1 MVALSRARCVA
12 TKPAA
17 LPDEPVS
24 SSAGGE
30 EDLIKRWSNHSPNL
44 FIIRLFSRR
53 PLYCASPTHF
63 IISSPLRDFF
73 SSSARAPLSLLFLPL
88 PFPPLLVGVITL
100 RLSSRLVA
108 PTPLSLSLFSVRGSR
123 SLCAS
128 GSRSLLFM
136 ILVAEGCVSNDLDD
150 GWTDELAEDGVSFP

>member
-1 MVALSRARCVA
+1 MGRWVTGRRLGGVSGARPRTAGGGVIAGALCGHEARGITGRAGF
-12 TKPAA
+12 
-17 LPDEPVS
+17 LIG
-24 SSAGGE
+24 GGE

-123 SLCAS
+123 SLCA
-128 GSRSLLFM
+128 
-136 ILVAEGCVSNDLDD
+136 
-150 GWTDELAEDGVSFP
+150 